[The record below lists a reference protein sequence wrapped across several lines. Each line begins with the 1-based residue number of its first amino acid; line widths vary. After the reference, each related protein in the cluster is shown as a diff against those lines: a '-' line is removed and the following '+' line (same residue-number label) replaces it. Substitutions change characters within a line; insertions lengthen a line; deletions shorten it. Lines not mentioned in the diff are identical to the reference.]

1 MRGRL
6 QVAWLKGRVLILGL
20 CLCMVAAPH
29 PAAAAAINS
38 AIEQQVMVAVNQ
50 DRVSAG
56 LQPLLLD
63 PRLTAIAEARA
74 AYLISRGF
82 FSHCTGGEA
91 DPQCGQSGKDFVSRA
106 AQAGIGVSAGGTTLA
121 ENLALNNYPLTIA
134 ASQTNSAW
142 LNSPDH
148 RAEMMASRFSYTGV
162 GVACC
167 FRGTVGGQAM
177 NASDNAYIYVQE
189 FSGGP
194 GAVPPGSGS
203 ATDQTGCR
211 FVLGFATLAHDLPPQ
226 VGSCADNES
235 HNPLNGDAL
244 QHTSTGGLLVWRK
257 ADNWT
262 AFTDGFHS
270 WIDGPAGVQER
281 LNSQR
286 FSWEANPG
294 GLPVVS

>member
-1 MRGRL
+1 MRL
-6 QVAWLKGRVLILGL
+6 HFIWLKGLILVIGL
-20 CLCMVAAPH
+20 FSFMVTVPR

-38 AIEQQVMVAVNQ
+38 AVEQQLLVAVNQ

-56 LQPLLLD
+56 LNPLTPD
-63 PRLTAIAEARA
+63 PRLTAVAEARA
-74 AYLISRGF
+74 VYLVDRGF

-91 DPQCGQSGKDFVSRA
+91 DPQCGQSGQDFVSRA
-106 AQAGIGVSAGGTTLA
+106 AQAGIGVSVGGTTLA

-142 LNSPDH
+142 LNSPEH
-148 RAEMMASRFSYTGV
+148 RASMLASRFAYTGV

-167 FRGTVGGQAM
+167 FSGSVGGQAM
-177 NASDNAYIYVQE
+177 SAADNAFIYVQE

-194 GAVPPGSGS
+194 GAAPSGSG
-203 ATDQTGCR
+203 ATAAQAGCR
-211 FVLGFATLAHDLPPQ
+211 FVLGFAALAHDLPSH
-226 VGSCADNES
+226 VGGCADNEN
-235 HNPLNGDAL
+235 HNPQNGDAL
-244 QHTSTGGLLVWRK
+244 QRTSTGGLLVWRK

-270 WIDGPAGVQER
+270 WVNGPAGVQER